1 MCQRIEL
8 YEKYAIEH
16 EDGPDWESMGI
27 ASPKNQSQSYGYRRT
42 MVMVDFIERPIE
54 IPGNEKEF
62 MVRFMSGE
70 EMICLGSYDQF
81 CISLH
86 DIEEQMRIED
96 DLLAYEIEEMA
107 NQSNRGNG

>member
-54 IPGNEKEF
+54 IPGSEKEF
-62 MVRFMSGE
+62 LVRFMSGE

-107 NQSNRGNG
+107 NQSNGNKK